1 MRPLGIDF
9 GTTNSAV
16 ALATRSVAS
25 GGEVR
30 LARFGDASTFRS
42 VLYFEPDGPRVA
54 VSAGPD
60 AIARRLEGDGEGR
73 LVQSLKSHLA
83 SRLFDKT
90 SVFGRTYTLEDLVGT
105 FLEKLRAAAERDLGP
120 LPTSGPIVVGRPVRF
135 ASAESDDD
143 DAYAVERLRK
153 SFARAGFEQ
162 VVFEPEPLAAAYAYE
177 RALDHDER
185 VLVADFGGGTS
196 DFCLLEV
203 GPSRR
208 SRAGAGAVIG
218 TDGVGL
224 AGDAFDGEV
233 VLHAIAPSL
242 GLGSRYR
249 MRTGDGT
256 LEIPPW
262 IYGRLRK
269 WHHLS
274 FLRSKETMALL
285 DDLRKQ
291 ALEPEKIRAL
301 VHVVEAD
308 LGFHLY
314 RAVERAKI
322 ALGSSSAA
330 RLELVDDPVA
340 IEAHVHR
347 ADFDRWIEPPLA
359 AIASALDRL
368 FAKTGTSPRDVDAV
382 FMTGGTS
389 LVPAVRRAFAERFGE
404 ERLRGGEELVSVA
417 LGLALRARDMA

>member
-16 ALATRSVAS
+16 ALATSE
-25 GGEVR
+25 GDVR
-30 LARFGDASTFRS
+30 LARFGEGSTFRS

-54 VSAGPD
+54 VSAGPE
-60 AIARRLEGDGEGR
+60 AIARRLAGEGEGR

-90 SVFGRTYTLEDLVGT
+90 IVFGRTYTLEDLVGT
-105 FLEKLRAAAERDLGP
+105 FLVQLRAAAERDLGP
-120 LPTSGPIVVGRPVRF
+120 LPTSGPIVVGRPVHF
-135 ASAESDDD
+135 ASAENEDD
-143 DAYAVERLRK
+143 DAYAVERLRAA
-153 SFARAGFEQ
+153 FARAGFER
-162 VVFEPEPLAAAYAYE
+162 VVLEPEPLAAAYAYE

-208 SRAGAGAVIG
+208 SRGREGVVLG

-233 VLHAIAPSL
+233 VMHAIAPAL

-256 LEIPPW
+256 LEIPSW

-291 ALEPEKIRAL
+291 SLEPEKIRAL
-301 VHVVEAD
+301 IHVVEAD

-314 RAVERAKI
+314 RAVERTKI
-322 ALGSSSAA
+322 ALGSAGAA
-330 RLELVDDPVA
+330 RLSFVDDPVA
-340 IEAHVHR
+340 VEADVDR
-347 ADFDRWIEPPLA
+347 ASFERWIVPPLS
-359 AIASALDRL
+359 AIAASLDRL
-368 FAKTGTSPRDVDAV
+368 LAKTGTSERDVDAV

-389 LVPAVRRAFAERFGE
+389 LVPAVRRVFAERFGE
-404 ERLRGGEELVSVA
+404 ERLRGGDELVSVA
-417 LGLALRARDMA
+417 VGLALRARDLASA